1 MKPLISIVIPTHGRP
16 EKLWRCL
23 QAIGGLQYPTDRFE
37 VIVVDD
43 GSPVAVETSVASFG
57 ESFPLRVIRQ
67 ENRGP
72 AVARNTGMQSAAGS
86 LVAFTDDDC
95 LPDRD
100 WLGQLAERHN
110 RYPDAALGGRVHNA
124 LPHRICSESSQLL
137 VDYLYQYYET
147 LSKGIGFFTSNNLA
161 FPTAALKR
169 LGGFDETF
177 PLAAGEDREICD
189 RWTRHG
195 MPLLY
200 VPEAIVHHAHDLN
213 ISRFARQQFNY
224 GRGAWHFHN
233 LRKRHTN
240 TGHRVEPARFYLGM
254 ILYPFGKRN
263 WLRSAQASSLMVFSQ
278 AANAAGFFYE
288 RFSRGGN

>member
-16 EKLWRCL
+16 ENLWRCL

-110 RYPDAALGGRVHNA
+110 RYPDAALGGRVRNA

-161 FPTAALKR
+161 FPTAGLKR

-254 ILYPFGKRN
+254 ILYPFGKRS